1 MKVDELAAV
10 WPDNY
15 PRPAAATNENHRY
28 MVHGFGQDFA
38 GREADSISREEA
50 RHWCLANL
58 GAARYVRSMFND
70 AAADGLIDHRHP
82 FIGLQLPQ
90 PGDTVI
96 DYPSEFELSKLIN
109 AAIDSERPWLA
120 ATMEFAATTGLRLG
134 EQCAVLRP
142 GDGGMGNFLMH
153 RADHDSGLM
162 ERGEVK
168 WQRLKS
174 GSLKR
179 PKTPKSLREFAIFPL
194 GRLAVERARL
204 EARDQRSAFLFPSR
218 NALEHQWRDLRIQTG
233 LHFRWHS
240 FRHYH
245 ATWLLDRGAKVD
257 DVAVQLGCSVKTVED
272 HYGHPDAGLA
282 LGRLEQLQGAV
293 DAMQSH
299 TGR

>member
-28 MVHGFGQDFA
+28 MVQGFGQDFA

-96 DYPSEFELSKLIN
+96 DYPSELELARLIN
-109 AAIDSERPWLA
+109 AAIESERPWLA
-120 ATMEFAATTGLRLG
+120 AAIVFATMTGLRLG
-134 EQCAVLRP
+134 EQCAIVRP
-142 GDGGMGNFLMH
+142 GDGGIGNPLYL
-153 RADHDSGLM
+153 RSDAGTGLM

-179 PKTPKSLREFAIFPL
+179 PKTPKSLREFAIFRE
-194 GRLAVERARL
+194 GSVAVEQAIQAI
-204 EARDQRSAFLFPSR
+204 EARDQGSAFLFPSR

-282 LGRLEQLQGAV
+282 LGRLEQLA
-293 DAMQSH
+293 
-299 TGR
+299 